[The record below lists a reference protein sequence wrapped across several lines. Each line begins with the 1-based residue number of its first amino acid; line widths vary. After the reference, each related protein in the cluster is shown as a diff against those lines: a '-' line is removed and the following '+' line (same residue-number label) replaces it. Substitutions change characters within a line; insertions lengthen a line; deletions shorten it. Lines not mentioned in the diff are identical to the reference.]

1 MYYNNPLNENF
12 LPMFPGC
19 KPRIANIWN
28 QANRVSDSGKQSLTI
43 KINREAMLLVCE
55 VITPKDILKLT
66 STDCFKSLPAMESI
80 SVNNMAFLF
89 YCSSRVTD
97 EKFPT
102 SFP

>member
-66 STDCFKSLPAMESI
+66 STD
-80 SVNNMAFLF
+80 
-89 YCSSRVTD
+89 
-97 EKFPT
+97 
-102 SFP
+102 